1 MINSDYH
8 LHSSFSSDSE
18 TPMELQIE
26 KAIELGLENL
36 CFTEHMDLDYP
47 KEYGE
52 FTFSVEEYFKKIKE
66 MQEKYNGKINI
77 YKGVEFG
84 LAPTLGERYEKIA
97 NQYDFDFIIGSTHLY
112 NNLDPYFSAY
122 WEGKTEYQGTMMYFE
137 KILENIKAYNN
148 YDTLGHIDYI
158 IRYQNRKENPDRDKI
173 LLFDNYSY
181 SEYGDILDEI
191 LKHVI
196 YHGKALEVNAGGY
209 RYGLGAPNPQYST
222 LVRYKE
228 LGGELI
234 TIGSDAHKSEYLGYS
249 FDRVEALLKE
259 VGFRYYA
266 TFKKRNRIMNSLQ

>member
-1 MINSDYH
+1 MIKADYH

-18 TPMELQIE
+18 TPMEFQIK
-26 KAIELGLENL
+26 KAIELGLDEM

-52 FTFSVEEYFKKIKE
+52 FNFSIEEYFKKIKE
-66 MQEKYNGKINI
+66 MQEKYRGKINI

-84 LAPTLGERYEKIA
+84 LVPEISDRYEKMA
-97 NQYDFDFIIGSTHLY
+97 DQYDFDFIIGSTHLY
-112 NNLDPYFSAY
+112 NNLDPYFSDY
-122 WEGKTEYQGTMMYFE
+122 WEGKTPYQGTMMYFE
-137 KILENIKAYNN
+137 KVLENIQNYNN

-158 IRYQNRKENPDRDKI
+158 IRYQEIKENPDRNKI
-173 LLFDNYSY
+173 LLFNNYSY
-181 SEYGDILDEI
+181 SEYGDVLDEI
-191 LKHVI
+191 LKHII
-196 YHGKALEVNAGGY
+196 YHGKALEVNAAGY

-234 TIGSDAHKSEYLGYS
+234 TIGSDAHKSEHLGYS
-249 FDRVEALLKE
+249 YDKAEELLKE

-266 TFKKRNRIMNSLQ
+266 TFHERKRIMNSF

>member
-1 MINSDYH
+1 MIKADYH

-18 TPMELQIE
+18 TPMEMQIE
-26 KAIELGLENL
+26 RAIELGMKSI

-52 FTFSVEEYFKKIKE
+52 FTFSIEKYFGKIKE
-66 MQEKYNGKINI
+66 MQEKNKEKISI

-84 LAPTLGERYEKIA
+84 LAPGLGDRYNKLA
-97 NQYDFDFIIGSTHLY
+97 DQYDFDFIIGSTHLY

-122 WEGKTEYQGTMMYFE
+122 WEGKTQHQGTMMYFE
-137 KILENIKAYNN
+137 KVLENIQGYNN
-148 YDTLGHIDYI
+148 YDTLGHVDYI
-158 IRYQNRKENPDRDKI
+158 IRYQNRKENSDRDKV
-173 LLFDNYSY
+173 LLFDNYTY
-181 SEYGDILDEI
+181 SEYGDVIDEI
-191 LKHVI
+191 LKHII
-196 YHGKALEVNAGGY
+196 YQGKALEVNAAGY

-222 LVRYKE
+222 LRRYKE

-249 FDRVEALLKE
+249 YDRVEALLKE

-266 TFKKRNRIMNSLQ
+266 TFQNRKRIMNTL

>member
-1 MINSDYH
+1 MIKADYH

-18 TPMELQIE
+18 TPMESQIE
-26 KAIELGLENL
+26 KAIELGLEDI

-52 FTFSVEEYFKKIKE
+52 FNFSVEEYFKKIKE
-66 MQEKYNGKINI
+66 MQEKYRGKISI

-84 LAPTLGERYEKIA
+84 LIPEIGDQYETLAGQYE
-97 NQYDFDFIIGSTHLY
+97 FDFIIGSTHLY
-112 NNLDPYFSAY
+112 NNLDPYYSTY
-122 WEGKTEYQGTMMYFE
+122 WEGKTPQQGTMMYFE
-137 KILENIKAYNN
+137 KILDNIQNYNN

-158 IRYQNRKENPDRDKI
+158 IRYQDIKENPDRNKM

-181 SEYGDILDEI
+181 SEYGDVLDEI
-191 LKHVI
+191 LKHII
-196 YHGKALEVNAGGY
+196 YKGKALEVNAAGY

-234 TIGSDAHKSEYLGYS
+234 TIGSDAHKSEHLGCSY
-249 FDRVEALLKE
+249 DKVEALLKE

-266 TFKKRNRIMNSLQ
+266 TFHGRNRIMNSF